1 MERRYNKEIKNNY
14 YFIKNTKNLEFSFF
28 CLIFAVQLNTNK
40 IMKPIV
46 TLKTNRDYYDAKECA
61 ENSMSV
67 GEFMDMLSNYP
78 SDAKIVF
85 SNDNGYTY
93 GVVGNTQ
100 LKLIKNN

>member
-1 MERRYNKEIKNNY
+1 MITILYGVMQRSGLSN
-14 YFIKNTKNLEFSFF
+14 KNLHK
-28 CLIFAVQLNTNK
+28 NK
-40 IMKPIV
+40 VMKPIV

-61 ENSMSV
+61 ENSISV

-93 GVVGNTQ
+93 GVVGNIA
-100 LKLIKNN
+100 IKVN

>member
-1 MERRYNKEIKNNY
+1 MRNNINETNLTKIGNQLKNK
-14 YFIKNTKNLEFSFF
+14 
-28 CLIFAVQLNTNK
+28 V
-40 IMKPIV
+40 MKPIV

-78 SDAKIVF
+78 NDAKIVF

-93 GVVGNTQ
+93 GVVGNIA
-100 LKLIKNN
+100 IKNN

>member
-1 MERRYNKEIKNNY
+1 MRNNINETNLAKIGKQIKS
-14 YFIKNTKNLEFSFF
+14 K
-28 CLIFAVQLNTNK
+28 V
-40 IMKPIV
+40 MKPIV

-93 GVVGNTQ
+93 GVVGNIA
-100 LKLIKNN
+100 IKHN

>member
-1 MERRYNKEIKNNY
+1 MRNNINETNLTKIGNQLKNK
-14 YFIKNTKNLEFSFF
+14 
-28 CLIFAVQLNTNK
+28 V
-40 IMKPIV
+40 MKPIV

-61 ENSMSV
+61 ENSISV

-93 GVVGNTQ
+93 GVVGNIA
-100 LKLIKNN
+100 IKNN

>member
-1 MERRYNKEIKNNY
+1 MNAVKQMRNNINEINVIIIGKQIKN
-14 YFIKNTKNLEFSFF
+14 K
-28 CLIFAVQLNTNK
+28 V
-40 IMKPIV
+40 MKPIV

-93 GVVGNTQ
+93 GVVGNIA
-100 LKLIKNN
+100 IKHN

>member
-1 MERRYNKEIKNNY
+1 LKNGEI
-14 YFIKNTKNLEFSFF
+14 FFDINLHNS
-28 CLIFAVQLNTNK
+28 K
-40 IMKPIV
+40 IMLTFALQLETIKIMKKPIV
-46 TLKTNRDYYDAKECA
+46 TLKTNRDYYSAKECA

-93 GVVGNTQ
+93 GVVGNIA
-100 LKLIKNN
+100 IKVN

>member
-1 MERRYNKEIKNNY
+1 
-14 YFIKNTKNLEFSFF
+14 
-28 CLIFAVQLNTNK
+28 
-40 IMKPIV
+40 MKPIV

-67 GEFMDMLSNYP
+67 GEFMEMLSNYP

-93 GVVGNTQ
+93 GVVG
-100 LKLIKNN
+100 KFGCVFAVEE

>member
-1 MERRYNKEIKNNY
+1 MRNN
-14 YFIKNTKNLEFSFF
+14 INETNLTK
-28 CLIFAVQLNTNK
+28 IGKQLKNK

-93 GVVGNTQ
+93 GVVGNIA
-100 LKLIKNN
+100 IKSN

>member
-1 MERRYNKEIKNNY
+1 MKNN
-14 YFIKNTKNLEFSFF
+14 INETNLTKIGNQLKNK
-28 CLIFAVQLNTNK
+28 V
-40 IMKPIV
+40 MKPIV

-61 ENSMSV
+61 ENSISV

-93 GVVGNTQ
+93 GVVGNIA
-100 LKLIKNN
+100 IKNN

>member
-1 MERRYNKEIKNNY
+1 MRNNINEINVIIIGKQIKN
-14 YFIKNTKNLEFSFF
+14 K
-28 CLIFAVQLNTNK
+28 V
-40 IMKPIV
+40 MKPIV

-93 GVVGNTQ
+93 GVVGNIA
-100 LKLIKNN
+100 IKHN